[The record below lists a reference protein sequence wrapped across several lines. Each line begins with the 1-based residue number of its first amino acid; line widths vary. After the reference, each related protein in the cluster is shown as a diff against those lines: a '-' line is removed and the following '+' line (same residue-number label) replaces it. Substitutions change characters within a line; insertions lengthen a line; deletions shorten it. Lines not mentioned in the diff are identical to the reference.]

1 MQNGE
6 KWFWWGDSR
15 LRASGPRCKGLGIE
29 VGWGYPSS
37 YVRTYFATGEAINDT
52 SVGAPLQ
59 CASAAPQALC
69 VCTESV
75 HPASVCVGGSE
86 WLLGRSE
93 HWQGRAE
100 LLAAKPRMR
109 MAAKAS
115 IAAGNGMSTAVVGKR
130 QHQQHQQ
137 RQLLRGGNRRC

>member
-1 MQNGE
+1 MISALVPAVCL
-6 KWFWWGDSR
+6 SR
-15 LRASGPRCKGLGIE
+15 P
-29 VGWGYPSS
+29 
-37 YVRTYFATGEAINDT
+37 TGF
-52 SVGAPLQ
+52 V
-59 CASAAPQALC
+59 C

-93 HWQGRAE
+93 HWQGRAP
-100 LLAAKPRMR
+100 LVAAKPRMR

-137 RQLLRGGNRRC
+137 RQLLRGGNHRCWRWCLQYCLSCLTGLYVWEGEE